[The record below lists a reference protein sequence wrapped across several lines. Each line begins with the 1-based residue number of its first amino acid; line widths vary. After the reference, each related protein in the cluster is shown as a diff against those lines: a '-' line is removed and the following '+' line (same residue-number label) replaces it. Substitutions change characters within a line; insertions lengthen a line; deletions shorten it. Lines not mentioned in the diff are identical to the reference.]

1 MINKNIDIRD
11 ACFEEVY
18 KIMEKDKNVIFLS
31 DDIDAFVLQKI
42 KMKFPKQYI
51 NVGVA
56 EQNLM
61 DLAAGLA
68 TCGKKVFVFGIC
80 SYITGRCFEQIKFSI
95 ASMKLPVVII
105 GIGAGFSF
113 PFDGPTHHGTTDV
126 AIMRTIPEVT
136 ILNPCDAQS
145 SGASVNISYK
155 SKVPVYI
162 RLDKGIFPQIY
173 NSSDDFKKGVKIVK
187 PLKEINIFSTGYM
200 TQQVVK
206 AYAELSSRELKI
218 GLIDIFSLKPLNEQ
232 KLKEIVSIS
241 RKVIVLEENSAIGG
255 LCSSISELI
264 GKYRIKTSAIYLAIE
279 DKQFMEYGS
288 REFLLKE
295 NSLDLNSITKI
306 VLQNN

>member
-18 KIMEKDKNVIFLS
+18 KIMEKDKNVIFLT
-31 DDIDAFVLQKI
+31 DDMDAFVLQKI
-42 KMKFPKQYI
+42 KMEFQKQYI

-61 DLAAGLA
+61 DLAAGLG
-68 TCGKKVFVFGIC
+68 TCGKKVFVYGIC

-113 PFDGPTHHGTTDV
+113 PFDGPTHHGTTDI
-126 AIMRTIPEVT
+126 AIMRTIPEIT

-145 SGASVNISYK
+145 SIASVKIAYK
-155 SKVPVYI
+155 NNMPTYI
-162 RLDKGIFPQIY
+162 RLDKGAFPQIY
-173 NSSDDFKKGVKIVK
+173 NSSDDFKKGFKIVK
-187 PLKEINIFSTGYM
+187 PLREINILSTGYM
-200 TQQVVK
+200 TQQAIK
-206 AYAELSSRELKI
+206 AYAELLDRELKI

-232 KLKEIVSIS
+232 KLKEIVSAS
-241 RKVIVLEENSAIGG
+241 RKVIVLEENSVIGG
-255 LCSSISELI
+255 LGSSISELI
-264 GKYRIKTSAIYLAIE
+264 GKYRIKTNAIYLAIK

-288 REFLLKE
+288 REFFLKE
-295 NSLDLNSITKI
+295 NNLDLSSITKM